1 MTDFVVQIGEK
12 LHISNKRMFS
22 GAARRTFI
30 GEVTAVH
37 GTVARLEGWL
47 FIFNSNMNEHDRKSR
62 KQTRIIDIANGWN
75 HVSVLP
81 SEIRLE
87 NPAYQT
93 IDGAMSI
100 TDGLRLRME
109 VTEAGPVW

>member
-12 LHISNKRMFS
+12 LHIANKRTFS

-37 GTVARLEGWL
+37 GTVARLDGWL
-47 FIFNSNMNEHDRKSR
+47 FIFNPNMNEYDRKS
-62 KQTRIIDIANGWN
+62 KKHTRIIDIANGWN

-81 SEIRLE
+81 PEIRLE
-87 NPAYQT
+87 NLTYQM
-93 IDGAMSI
+93 IDGAMAI

-109 VTEAGPVW
+109 VTEAGPIW